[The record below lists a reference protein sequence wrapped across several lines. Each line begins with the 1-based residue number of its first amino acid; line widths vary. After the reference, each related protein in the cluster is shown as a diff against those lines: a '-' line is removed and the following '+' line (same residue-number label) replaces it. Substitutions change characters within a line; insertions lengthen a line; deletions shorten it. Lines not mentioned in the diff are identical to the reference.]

1 MATNEISYE
10 HEDVVGLLELFQYH
24 DNLHKKYKKVCK
36 AIEKWDEMESQGTE
50 LKPAQEKQKGI
61 DRENRKELLSLLT
74 MITKI
79 LLKNEIVVIWNNK
92 TAAWRDK
99 IQKFTH
105 IQTEINN
112 KMLDNWKQIAVLDQ
126 DADGDH
132 DGHNENEENH

>member
-1 MATNEISYE
+1 
-10 HEDVVGLLELFQYH
+10 
-24 DNLHKKYKKVCK
+24 
-36 AIEKWDEMESQGTE
+36 
-50 LKPAQEKQKGI
+50 
-61 DRENRKELLSLLT
+61 LSLLT

-112 KMLDNWKQIAVLDQ
+112 KMLDNWKQIAVLDHE
-126 DADGDH
+126 ADGDG
-132 DGHNENEENH
+132 DNENEENH